1 MATSVVHRIM
11 VHATEATELPTPGP
25 DRGSNYAAAALQG
38 AGWFC
43 VGSIQNGDDGDI
55 DSESVERTNYNEGT
69 SINPPG
75 SQTRQGYVM
84 RKSGVDEF
92 TFTAY
97 DIDAGVFALDS
108 TVAEVAPGSGV
119 YEQQGTQV
127 YRSIAV
133 EIDGLLVDWYP
144 RVLLTITGDTAGYG
158 PGDDAV
164 GKLTFTAKVL
174 DYDGTDGSLG
184 AYVKSGCW
192 RVYKPVPAT

>member
-1 MATSVVHRIM
+1 MATSVVHRIA
-11 VHATEATELPTPGP
+11 VHATEGTELPPLP
-25 DRGSNYAAAALQG
+25 ERGDNFAVATLQA

-43 VGSIQNGDDGDI
+43 IGSIQNGDDGDI
-55 DSESVERTNYNEGT
+55 DSESVERTNYNEGV

-75 SQTRQGYVM
+75 SQTRQGFIM

-97 DIDAGVFALDS
+97 DIDSGVFALDS
-108 TVAEVAPGSGV
+108 TVAEVVPGSGV

-164 GKLTFTAKVL
+164 GKLSFTAKVM
-174 DYDGTDGSLG
+174 DYDGTNDGKAGL
-184 AYVKSGCW
+184 YVKSGCW
-192 RVYKPVPAT
+192 RIYKPVPAS

>member
-1 MATSVVHRIM
+1 MATSVVHRIA
-11 VHATEATELPTPGP
+11 VHATEATALPSGLP
-25 DRGSNYAAAALQG
+25 DRGSNYTAADFQNDN
-38 AGWFC
+38 WFTI
-43 VGSIQNGDDGDI
+43 GSIQNGDDGDI
-55 DSESVERTNYNEGT
+55 DSESVERTNYNEGV

-75 SQTRQGYVM
+75 SQTRQGYIM

-92 TFTAY
+92 TFTCY
-97 DIDAGVFALDS
+97 DVDAGVFALDS
-108 TVAEVAPGSGV
+108 TVAEVGTGTGI

-164 GKLTFTAKVL
+164 GKLTFTAKVM
-174 DYDGTDGSLG
+174 DYDGTGGTLG

-192 RVYKPVPAT
+192 RIYKPAAGT